1 MKNHPACG
9 LTGNLYLAEKN
20 CGAVRSMLLKNLQ
33 SALLW
38 RLNNP
43 RALKNKHIMSN
54 RMIILGGGESG
65 VGAAILAAQRGY
77 DVFVSDGGPLK
88 EAYKKALQQHDI
100 AFEENGHSEDRILD
114 GDEVMKSPG
123 IPDKNEMVRRIRA
136 KGIPVISEIELAY
149 RYKGDSRIIGI
160 TGSNGKSTT
169 TALTYHIC
177 KHGGF
182 DCALVGNIGYSFARQ
197 VAEDPK
203 PWYVCEISSFQLDDI
218 VDFRSDVAVLTNITE
233 DHLDR
238 YDYKFE
244 NYIAS
249 KFRITKNQTSGDY
262 FIYNEDDPV
271 IEQNI
276 GLFQIHSN
284 PLPFT
289 MQQEPNKG
297 GFIGKGQLTINT
309 GSEKLQMSIY
319 DFALKGIHNQ
329 YNTMA
334 AGIASATVGIRKEKI
349 REAIQSFEALEHR
362 MEHVLTVRGVEF
374 INDSKATNV
383 NSTWYALE
391 SMDKPTVL
399 ILGGVDKGNDYSLI
413 RDLIKEKVKAIV
425 CMGVDNRKI
434 HEAFQNDVPVMV
446 NTGSAEEAVKAAFHF
461 ATKGDTVLLSPAC
474 ASFDLFKNYED
485 RGRQFKEAVRD
496 L

>member
-1 MKNHPACG
+1 M
-9 LTGNLYLAEKN
+9 
-20 CGAVRSMLLKNLQ
+20 V
-33 SALLW
+33 
-38 RLNNP
+38 
-43 RALKNKHIMSN
+43 
-54 RMIILGGGESG
+54 ILGGGESG
-65 VGAAILAAQRGY
+65 VGAALLAGRHGY

-88 EAYKKALQQHDI
+88 DAYRKTLQEHSI
-100 AFEENGHSEDRILD
+100 AFEENGHTENRILNA
-114 GDEVMKSPG
+114 DEVMKSPG
-123 IPDKNEMVRRIRA
+123 IPDKTEIVQQIRT
-136 KGIPVISEIELAY
+136 KDIPVISEIELAY

-177 KHGGF
+177 RHGGL
-182 DCALVGNIGYSFARQ
+182 DAALTGNIGYSFARQ

-218 VDFRSDVAVLTNITE
+218 RTFRPDVAVLTNITE

-238 YDYKFE
+238 YEHKFE

-249 KFRITKNQTSGDY
+249 KFRITMNQTSDDY

-271 IEQNI
+271 II
-276 GLFQIHSN
+276 RHKARFQIHSN

-289 MQQEPNKG
+289 MQQETNQG
-297 GFIGKGQLTINT
+297 GFISKGQMNINA
-309 GSEKLQMSIY
+309 GNEKLQMSIY

-362 MEHVLTVRGVEF
+362 MEYVSTVRGVEF

-391 SMDKPTVL
+391 SMDKPTIL

-413 RDLIKEKVKAIV
+413 RDLVREKVKAIV

-434 HEAFQNDVPVMV
+434 HEAFQQDVPLMV
-446 NTGSAEEAVKAAFHF
+446 NTASAAEAVKAAFHF
-461 ATKGDTVLLSPAC
+461 ATKGEVVLLSPAC

>member
-1 MKNHPACG
+1 
-9 LTGNLYLAEKN
+9 
-20 CGAVRSMLLKNLQ
+20 
-33 SALLW
+33 
-38 RLNNP
+38 
-43 RALKNKHIMSN
+43 MSKKTV
-54 RMIILGGGESG
+54 ILGGGESG
-65 VGAAILAAQRGY
+65 VGAAILAKKQG
-77 DVFVSDGGPLK
+77 DEVFLSDGGALK
-88 EAYKKALQQHDI
+88 DVYRNDLQKHQI
-100 AFEENGHSEDRILD
+100 PFEEGGHTEQKVLEA
-114 GDEVMKSPG
+114 DEVMKSPG
-123 IPDKNEMVRRIRA
+123 IPDKSPMVKAIRS
-136 KGIPVISEIELAY
+136 KGIPVISEIELAW
-149 RYKGDSRIIGI
+149 RYIGNGRVIGI

-177 KHGGF
+177 RHGGL

-203 PWYVCEISSFQLDDI
+203 EWYVCEISSFQLDDI
-218 VDFRSDVAVLTNITE
+218 HQFRPEVAILTNITE

-238 YDYKFE
+238 YDYRFE

-249 KFRITKNQTSGDY
+249 KFRITMNQTESDY
-262 FIYNEDDPV
+262 FIYCEDDPV
-271 IEQNI
+271 IKKNLAQ
-276 GLFQIHSN
+276 FKIHSN
-284 PLPFT
+284 PLPFS
-289 MQQEPNKG
+289 MQQETNKG
-297 GFIGKGQLTINT
+297 GFIRNGQMNINA

-362 MEHVLTVRGVEF
+362 MEYVSTVRGVEF

-391 SMDKPTVL
+391 SMEKPTIL

-413 RDLIKEKVKAIV
+413 RDLVKDKVKAIV

-434 HEAFQNDVPVMV
+434 HEAFQHDVPLMV
-446 NTGSAEEAVKAAFHF
+446 NTASAEEAVKAAFHF
-461 ATKGDTVLLSPAC
+461 ATKGDVVLLSPAC